1 LTIFAA
7 KKLMKLILKQAKII
21 DPNWKTENGRFDILV
36 KNGKIEKI
44 ASNIDA
50 AGYTIIE
57 SSNLHVSAGFFDIG
71 TQIGEPGL
79 EHREDIVS
87 ITEAASAG
95 GYTAL
100 APFPNNEPPTHSKS
114 EVLFLL
120 NNTDRNAVDF
130 YPIGAV
136 SKSIEGEDI
145 TEFIDM
151 KRNGAVAF
159 SDGKHSVADAG
170 LMLRALQYAKACD
183 ALIINHP
190 SEPSINGHGQ
200 VHEGIISVSLGLEGL
215 PQMAESLG
223 LGRDLQLASYAE
235 SKYCAYN
242 ISTSSAAKMLKKKG
256 KNIKATVAYL
266 NLIFEDK
273 NLENFNSNLKV
284 YPPLRSHRDRKGLLK
299 ALKNDNIDAI
309 TSGHSP
315 LEEELKKKSFAFADF
330 GAIGIETTFPALV
343 THLKE
348 HIGLEKIVE
357 KLTVGPRNI
366 LGLEQPMLKEGEEA
380 NLCIFDPDREWTYN
394 KPKSKSQNSPFLGT
408 TFTGK
413 ILGIINNKKY
423 IPQ

>member
-1 LTIFAA
+1 
-7 KKLMKLILKQAKII
+7 MKLILKKAKII
-21 DPNWKTENGRFDILV
+21 DPHWNNEQGRFDILV

-50 AGYTIIE
+50 PGYVIVA
-57 SSNLHVSAGFFDIG
+57 SDNLYVSIGFLDIG

-79 EHREDIVS
+79 EHREDIAS
-87 ITEAASAG
+87 ITDAACAG
-95 GYTAL
+95 GFTAL
-100 APFPNNEPPTHSKS
+100 APFPNNDPTTHSKS

-120 NNTDRNAVDF
+120 KNTESSAINF
-130 YPIGAV
+130 YPIGAI
-136 SKSIEGEDI
+136 SKSTQGSDI

-151 KRNGAVAF
+151 KRHGAIAF
-159 SDGKHSVADAG
+159 SDGAHSVSDAG

-190 SEPSINGHGQ
+190 SEHSIDQHGQ
-200 VHEGIISVSLGLEGL
+200 IHEGVVSVSLGLEGL

-242 ISTSSAAKMLKKKG
+242 ISSSSAVKMLKKKG
-256 KNIKATVAYL
+256 KNIRATVAYL

-273 NLENFNSNLKV
+273 DLENFNSNLKI
-284 YPPLRSHRDRKGLLK
+284 YPPLRSHRDRKALLK
-299 ALKNDNIDAI
+299 ALKNDHIDAI

-330 GAIGIETTFPALV
+330 GAIGIETTFPALL
-343 THLKE
+343 TRLKE
-348 HIGLEKIVE
+348 HVGIEKIVE
-357 KLTVGPRNI
+357 KLSLGPRNI
-366 LGLEQPMLKEGEEA
+366 LGLPLPILKEGERA
-380 NLCIFDPDREWTYN
+380 NLCIFDPEIQWDYT
-394 KPKSKSQNSPFLGT
+394 KPKSKSKNSPFLGAS
-408 TFTGK
+408 FSGK
-413 ILGIINNKKY
+413 VLGIINNGKY